1 MVDKTS
7 VWFVTGAGR
16 GLGRAVVRS
25 ALAAGDR
32 VVGTARKPEVL
43 DDLMAEH
50 GDRLV
55 VLALDVDDRA
65 DVFLAVE
72 RAIAAFER
80 IDVVVNNAGYGLMGA
95 TEEISEAEARAQMD
109 TNFFGT
115 LWVTQAV
122 LPHLRT
128 RGSGHIVQMSSVGGI
143 GTFPTLGMYN
153 ASKWA
158 LEGFSEAL
166 AQEVAPFG
174 IAVTIVE
181 PGGFATDWA
190 GSSMRFAERSP
201 AYDPLRAQIMGGGGG
216 SDGAEGQPE
225 QIEGDPAEVADAVLE
240 LVRRPRPPLRRLVG
254 ADAFD
259 AARVVFER
267 RRDDYRRDP
276 RFTWPC

>member
-1 MVDKTS
+1 MVDGAR

-16 GLGRAVVRS
+16 GIGRAVAS
-25 ALAAGDR
+25 AALTAGER

-43 DDLMAEH
+43 DDLRAQH
-50 GDRLV
+50 GDRLHV
-55 VLALDVDDRA
+55 PALDVDQRG
-65 DVFLAVE
+65 DVLATVDE
-72 RAIAAFER
+72 AAATFGR

-95 TEEISEAEARAQMD
+95 GEEVSEPAARAQMD
-109 TNFFGT
+109 TNFFGA

-122 LPHLRT
+122 LPHMR
-128 RGSGHIVQMSSVGGI
+128 RQGSGHIVQMSSLGGI

-190 GSSMRFAERSP
+190 GSSMRFAEPLP
-201 AYDPLRAQIMGGGGG
+201 AYEPLRTQIMGGAA
-216 SDGAEGQPE
+216 DGDGDRPQFED
-225 QIEGDPAEVADAVLE
+225 GDPAEVANAVLD
-240 LVRRPRPPLRRLVG
+240 LVRSDRPPLRRLVG
-254 ADAFD
+254 ADAYD
-259 AARVVFER
+259 AARIVFER
-267 RRDDYRRDP
+267 RRDDYRRDG

>member
-216 SDGAEGQPE
+216 SDGAGGQPE

>member
-1 MVDKTS
+1 MVDEAR

-16 GLGRAVVRS
+16 GIGRAVAS
-25 ALAAGDR
+25 AALTAGER
-32 VVGTARKPEVL
+32 VVGTARKPDVL
-43 DDLMAEH
+43 DDLRARH
-50 GDRLV
+50 GDRLHV
-55 VLALDVDDRA
+55 PALDVDQRH
-65 DVFLAVE
+65 DVLATVDE
-72 RAIAAFER
+72 AVATFGR

-95 TEEISEAEARAQMD
+95 GEEVSESAARAQMD
-109 TNFFGT
+109 TNFFGA

-122 LPHLRT
+122 LPHLR
-128 RGSGHIVQMSSVGGI
+128 RQGSGHIIQMSSLGGL

-216 SDGAEGQPE
+216 SDGAEGPE
-225 QIEGDPAEVADAVLE
+225 QVEGDPAEVADAVLE